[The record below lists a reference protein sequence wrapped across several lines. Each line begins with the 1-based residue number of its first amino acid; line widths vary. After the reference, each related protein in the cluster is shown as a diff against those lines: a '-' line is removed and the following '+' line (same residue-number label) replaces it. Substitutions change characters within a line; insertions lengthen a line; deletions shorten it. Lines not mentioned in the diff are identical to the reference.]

1 MSSHTSPCLKDYEPN
16 SDEIARAVVLSSL
29 DNERSMAAVDTR
41 YDRTGF
47 ERILMAQNFIMG
59 FDNNMTLYVAFRRCL
74 PIRNMFALQVA
85 DRNEFIESFGEAAKN
100 VEGLFHYELFQTIT
114 SELPNMSHFQHCLQH
129 YKSNRIIF
137 SGHGLAGALAHMFL
151 ICYMLKTQEEDRKH
165 ISIGFGSPYFCDSA
179 AKRFCQKTMELDT
192 RMFTFVNSTDPLP
205 SMLKGISMTLGRTRV
220 QSLIS
225 ENSDEGAEI
234 ASSSELNDVQS
245 ILKEMRSISRSNMPR
260 YVSVG
265 VDRGGRGSTFRGSV
279 SNLLDM
285 LPETFRIHID
295 RFFPELVS
303 RDGFSDQALQCSK
316 IESYVEKF
324 ASNAYIGRFPRKTTM
339 VVSPNP
345 CIEACTLSVYERE
358 TRYEGIIT
366 LRGSHWYDNF
376 PLKPIVEPNVSCP
389 VKPIVEPNVLCP
401 VKPIVEPNV
410 GYGWII
416 EDVCENSVLF
426 KGILTKIEADAIF
439 SWKKDETVEQTIPSV
454 KLRTCFGSANTDLH
468 VEDSWRDGYVA
479 SALARGMGRLLL
491 MQQSEVPQ
499 ISDLY
504 REAFETLERGFP
516 GSLDNFSHSIP
527 GAKRKYFDIMES
539 FFARPVEIP
548 CQNCV
553 VAENGKGFIESSA
566 GERIKCGL
574 YLSTSLSS
582 HREISSVIPDY
593 ACISK
598 FCHESYFSISEG
610 RRITI
615 LNYRDIVRTIYCL
628 LSGAELQDDQSDV
641 RYYEKKLY
649 NLSEG
654 QSVKNTQCLPEE
666 IQADIKERRR
676 KMFEIITACNS
687 LKRLRFVTFIG
698 PENAGKTTLI
708 NSILGED
715 VGAVGFTT
723 HTTAATPYMF
733 RDNIFVVDFPGTD
746 GGGNRAHLSEIWE
759 EYEKV
764 ADLCVVVLNFGGD
777 TSRAAQVFPRIAR
790 SRMCDNVV
798 LVLNRVD
805 SILNG
810 STNSP
815 VWAEYSAEKVEQLKM
830 SIAKIS
836 GLRPDR
842 VLFSVL
848 RANEELEETT
858 RQLLKERLIMLKDE
872 LTVKVRGLLLELK

>member
-1 MSSHTSPCLKDYEPN
+1 MSSHDYQPK

-29 DNERSMAAVDTR
+29 AYLDNERAMAAVDTQYNR
-41 YDRTGF
+41 IGF
-47 ERILMAQNFIMG
+47 EGILMAQNFIMG
-59 FDNNMTLYVAFRRCL
+59 FGYNMTLYVAFRRCL
-74 PIRNMFALQVA
+74 PIRNMFAMTVA
-85 DRNEFIESFGEAAKN
+85 DRNEFIESFGEEAEN

-137 SGHGLAGALAHMFL
+137 SGHGLAGALAHLFL
-151 ICYMLKTQEEDRKH
+151 ICYMLKTREEDREH

-179 AKRFCQKTMELDT
+179 AKSFCHKTMELNR
-192 RMFTFVNSTDPLP
+192 RMFTFVNGTDPVP
-205 SMLKGISMTLGRTRV
+205 SMLKGISMTGRTRV
-220 QSLIS
+220 QSALSCWEGLIS
-225 ENSDEGAEI
+225 ANSDEEAEI
-234 ASSSELNDVQS
+234 ASSSEFNDAQS
-245 ILKEMRSISRSNMPR
+245 ILKDMRSISRSNMPH

-265 VDRGGRGSTFRGSV
+265 VKYGFCS
-279 SNLLDM
+279 LDM
-285 LPETFRIHID
+285 IPDPFRTHLDSIMSTIQQW
-295 RFFPELVS
+295 VS
-303 RDGFSDQALQCSK
+303 GDGFNNHALQCSRVD
-316 IESYVEKF
+316 SYVKKF
-324 ASNAYIGRFPRKTTM
+324 ASKADTGIFPSKPDMDVEFSKPDMHVAPIPR
-339 VVSPNP
+339 
-345 CIEACTLSVYERE
+345 IHDCTLSVYDRE
-358 TRYEGIIT
+358 TRYEGVIT
-366 LRGSHWYDNF
+366 IRGSHLYDN
-376 PLKPIVEPNVSCP
+376 
-389 VKPIVEPNVLCP
+389 CP

-439 SWKKDETVEQTIPSV
+439 NWKKDETVEQTIPSV

-548 CQNCV
+548 CQNCA
-553 VAENGKGFIESSA
+553 VAENGKGFIESPA
-566 GERIKCGL
+566 GVRIKCGL

-582 HREISSVIPDY
+582 HQEISSVIPDY

-598 FCHESYFSISEG
+598 FCHGSYFSITEG

-654 QSVKNTQCLPEE
+654 QSVKNTQSLPEE
-666 IQADIKERRR
+666 IQPDIKERTR

-687 LKRLRFVTFIG
+687 LERLRFVTFIG

-715 VGAVGFTT
+715 VGGVGFTT

-733 RDNIFVVDFPGTD
+733 RDNIYVVDFPGTD
-746 GGGNRAHLSEIWE
+746 GGGNRAHLSKIWE

-830 SIAKIS
+830 SIAEIS
-836 GLRPDR
+836 GLPPNR